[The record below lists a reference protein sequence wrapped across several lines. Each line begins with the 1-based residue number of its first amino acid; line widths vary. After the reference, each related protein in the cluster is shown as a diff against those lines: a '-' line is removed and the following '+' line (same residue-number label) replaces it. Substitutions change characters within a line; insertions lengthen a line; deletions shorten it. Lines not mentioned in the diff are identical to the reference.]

1 MSAFTNFSCKQI
13 PSHRD
18 QMQHQMGAKDAH
30 IGDLE
35 QTLMDMQT
43 QMSNSRQILE
53 EKVQDF
59 KQ

>member
-1 MSAFTNFSCKQI
+1 
-13 PSHRD
+13 
-18 QMQHQMGAKDAH
+18 MQHQMGAKDAH